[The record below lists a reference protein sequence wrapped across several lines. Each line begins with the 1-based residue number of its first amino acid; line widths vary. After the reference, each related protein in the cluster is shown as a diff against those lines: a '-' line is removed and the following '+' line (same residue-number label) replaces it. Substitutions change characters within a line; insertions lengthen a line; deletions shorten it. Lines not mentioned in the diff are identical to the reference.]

1 MGTISKEVSNTVKPS
16 VVREYEIKGT
26 RYIVTAT
33 VKEGVS
39 QDAATIVR
47 RLIQKALQGKS

>member
-1 MGTISKEVSNTVKPS
+1 MGTTDKEVSNTVKPS
-16 VVREYEIKGT
+16 VIREYEIKGT

-33 VKEGVS
+33 VRDGVS

-47 RLIQKALQGKS
+47 RLIQKDILGTN